1 MSVEQVDSFK
11 TPEKVKR
18 AYTRNTKRSNKE
30 NPDDLQDAPW
40 APLKNRK
47 TSDSSNSIGAFIF
60 DNPNFRTTTSESSNS
75 IGVFG
80 IPIARTSDSSN
91 SFNFGFSNS
100 ESNSRI
106 GNSPSSFNFAT
117 LTSSNLSNPSRIGST
132 FTETCNCCKI
142 EKENHIL
149 RQRIE
154 HMRNMKKQFIEI
166 LNAKERFHKDEI
178 DKLKKIIEELSKE
191 AYENDLSN
199 CLDK

>member
-1 MSVEQVDSFK
+1 MSVEQVDAFK

-18 AYTRNTKRSNKE
+18 PYTRKTKRSNEE
-30 NPDDLQDAPW
+30 NPIDLQDAPW
-40 APLKNRK
+40 APLKNRR
-47 TSDSSNSIGAFIF
+47 TSDSSNSIGSFVF
-60 DNPNFRTTTSESSNS
+60 SNPNFRTTTSESSNS

-106 GNSPSSFNFAT
+106 SNSSNSFNFGN
-117 LTSSNLSNPSRIGST
+117 LTSSNLSNPFRVGST

-142 EKENHIL
+142 EKENRIL

-154 HMRNMKKQFIEI
+154 YMRNMKKQFIEI
-166 LNAKERFHKDEI
+166 LNAKDKSHKDEI
-178 DKLKKIIEELSKE
+178 NNLKKIIEELNKE
-191 AYENDLSN
+191 AYENDYLN
-199 CLDK
+199 CLEK